1 VILILILIVL
11 LYFGKNS
18 KERIVYFS
26 NYCKEKIL
34 EYLNARDI
42 RNIKDNKALFTN
54 KYGNRIGI
62 DAVEDICKKAY
73 KLMHLDAYY
82 TTHTLRHTAATI
94 MYTYVKEDVL
104 LLKEF
109 LGHSSLSST
118 QIYTHLNNKK
128 IKEAVESHPLNN
140 FKRGE

>member
-1 VILILILIVL
+1 
-11 LYFGKNS
+11 
-18 KERIVYFS
+18 
-26 NYCKEKIL
+26 
-34 EYLNARDI
+34 
-42 RNIKDNKALFTN
+42 
-54 KYGNRIGI
+54 
-62 DAVEDICKKAY
+62 
-73 KLMHLDAYY
+73 MHLDTYY

-118 QIYTHLNNKK
+118 QIYTHMNNNK
-128 IKEAVESHPLNN
+128 IKKAVESHPLNN

>member
-1 VILILILIVL
+1 
-11 LYFGKNS
+11 
-18 KERIVYFS
+18 
-26 NYCKEKIL
+26 
-34 EYLNARDI
+34 
-42 RNIKDNKALFTN
+42 
-54 KYGNRIGI
+54 
-62 DAVEDICKKAY
+62 
-73 KLMHLDAYY
+73 MHLDAYY

-94 MYTYVKEDVL
+94 MYAYVKEDVL